1 MSRQW
6 FREREPAVADGF
18 GLPRPDQLPMPVSG
32 DGSRVARARKAG
44 RSMLALTARLLLN
57 AFIGAVAMAVV
68 PLAVVAVRGD
78 HLATALYRT
87 NSNTAARM
95 IAVQPLRAFTVARD
109 PSITPMQAGAA
120 LNALQYRR
128 SESGDFQTIAPAT
141 HFRRPWRARTITE
154 DMFVSARPDMTGAP
168 SSAMILEAAAKGFSA
183 REQAYLAELA
193 EAPIWR
199 EFDLVAR
206 APGVDVLG
214 GQLRLPFDVD
224 ALPETRPLPSF
235 RDSKELAY
243 AAVSRAAYYM
253 SIGQPR
259 EAEQV
264 LRSIISFGYVFT
276 DNGTTTIDELI
287 GTVIVGIGRNALQRF
302 YLLEHDP
309 RAGLAAL
316 EAPHLQD
323 VVRSRAPGVRAL
335 STDDVRRRL
344 LAGLA
349 DPTVPRPERFE
360 AVRALSLMQC
370 SNVRGLLFG
379 RDGEVQGALDRARS
393 ELARYPSERALI
405 DLDTRVPSV
414 ARVSAARGPLQAI
427 LVSPATV
434 AGVVLHNPRMAACT
448 LLLTNVE

>member
-1 MSRQW
+1 MA
-6 FREREPAVADGF
+6 EGF
-18 GLPRPDQLPMPVSG
+18 GMPRADQVPVPVSG
-32 DGSRVARARKAG
+32 GASCVARAQKTG
-44 RSMLALTARLLLN
+44 RSLLGFTARLLRN

-68 PLAVVAVRGD
+68 PLALVAVRGD
-78 HLATALYRT
+78 HLATALYR
-87 NSNTAARM
+87 SNVNTTARM
-95 IAVQPLRAFTVARD
+95 LATQPLRAFAVARD
-109 PSITPMQAGAA
+109 PSITPLQAGAA

-128 SESGDFQTIAPAT
+128 PMNVGFQAIAPAT
-141 HFRRPWRARTITE
+141 HFRRPWRTNRIAE

-168 SSAMILEAAAKGFSA
+168 SSAMILEAAAKGFSP
-183 REQAYLAELA
+183 REQAYLRELA
-193 EAPIWR
+193 EAPIWH
-199 EFDLVAR
+199 EFDIVAR

-214 GQLRLPFDVD
+214 GQLRLPFDPD
-224 ALPETRPLPSF
+224 ALPEMRPLPSF

-264 LRSIISFGYVFT
+264 LRSIISFGFAFT
-276 DNGTTTIDELI
+276 DNGTTTIDEMI

-302 YLLEHDP
+302 YLLAHDP

-316 EAPHLQD
+316 EAPHLQE
-323 VVRSRAPGVRAL
+323 VVRSRAAAVR
-335 STDDVRRRL
+335 TMDTEQVRRQL
-344 LAGLA
+344 LAELA

-379 RDGEVQGALDRARS
+379 QNGEVQGALDRARR
-393 ELARYPSERALI
+393 ELARYPSERSLI

-414 ARVSAARGPLQAI
+414 GVVSAAAGPFQSL
-427 LVSPATV
+427 LVSPAAV
-434 AGVVLHNPRMAACT
+434 AGTVLHNPRMAACA
-448 LLLTNVE
+448 LLLTSVQ

>member
-1 MSRQW
+1 MSREW

-18 GLPRPDQLPMPVSG
+18 GMPQADQVPMRAGG
-32 DGSRVARARKAG
+32 DAARVAKVQGTG
-44 RSMLALTARLLLN
+44 RSVLAFTARLLRN
-57 AFIGAVAMAVV
+57 ALIGALAMAVV

-78 HLATALYRT
+78 HLTTALYRQHA
-87 NSNTAARM
+87 NTSARM
-95 IAVQPLRAFTVARD
+95 LVTRPMRGFIVASD
-109 PSITPMQAGAA
+109 PSITPMQAGVA

-128 SESGDFQTIAPAT
+128 PAIGEFQAIAPAT
-141 HFRRPWRARTITE
+141 HYARPWRTNRIAD
-154 DMFVSARPDMTGAP
+154 DMFPTARPDMNGGP
-168 SSAMILEAAAKGFSA
+168 SSRTILEAVAKGFSP

-193 EAPIWR
+193 QAPIWR

-206 APGVDVLG
+206 APAVDVVG

-224 ALPETRPLPSF
+224 ALPEMRPLPSY

-264 LRSIISFGYVFT
+264 LRSIVSFGFAIT
-276 DNGTTTIDELI
+276 DNGTTVLDEMI
-287 GTVIVGIGRNALQRF
+287 GSVIVGIGRDALQRF

-309 RAGLAAL
+309 RAGLAELATPKIA
-316 EAPHLQD
+316 EITQARARAVHA
-323 VVRSRAPGVRAL
+323 RS
-335 STDDVRRRL
+335 TEDVRRQL
-344 LAGLA
+344 LAELA

-379 RDGEVQGALDRARS
+379 QDGEVQGALDRARS
-393 ELARYPSERALI
+393 ELARFPSERALI

-414 ARVSAARGPLQAI
+414 ARVSVATGPFQSL
-427 LVSPATV
+427 LVSPAAV
-434 AGVVLHNPRMAACT
+434 AGAVLHNPRMAACT
-448 LLLTNVE
+448 LLLTNVQ